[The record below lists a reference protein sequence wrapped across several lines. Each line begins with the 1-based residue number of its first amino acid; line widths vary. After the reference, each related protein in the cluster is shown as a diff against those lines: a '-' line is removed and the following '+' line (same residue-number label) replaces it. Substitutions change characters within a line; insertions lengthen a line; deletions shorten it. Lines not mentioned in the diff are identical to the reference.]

1 MHRESA
7 FNVNEVARRRRN
19 TETTEGGGVDE
30 MGMHTMVRTQLYD
43 NPMPR
48 DAADKVSL
56 YSNPTSPNPLTSRA
70 GSEAE
75 ASHGFGG
82 PRRTRAISFAQGDD
96 KMLHQHQPLGGRS
109 LPDTGDLAGSFPR
122 SPQDYHDPYADENYN
137 RGSSSVPTTT
147 LGTTAMLP
155 THFASAS
162 GHDDDDSDHP
172 FDSQLSPNSKS
183 RFNIPNFSRTSS
195 REKFHPSGPPDLDR
209 QESQALVSRGSIDD
223 DEEESSGQAGLG
235 RSNTVESSL

>member
-1 MHRESA
+1 
-7 FNVNEVARRRRN
+7 
-19 TETTEGGGVDE
+19 
-30 MGMHTMVRTQLYD
+30 MGMHSIVRTQLYD

-70 GSEAE
+70 GSEAD

-82 PRRTRAISFAQGDD
+82 PRRNRAISFAQADD
-96 KMLHQHQPLGGRS
+96 KMLHQHQAPGGLS
-109 LPDTGDLAGSFPR
+109 LPDTGDIAGSFPR
-122 SPQDYHDPYADENYN
+122 SPQDYHDPYADDNYN
-137 RGSSSVPTTT
+137 RNPSSFPTTT
-147 LGTTAMLP
+147 PITTASLP

-223 DEEESSGQAGLG
+223 DEEESFNQGRLD
-235 RSNTVESSL
+235 RSNTVESQL